1 MTKMRGTAGIR
12 PRKAH
17 TLTSAETTETHPTTA
32 DNTPSP
38 ETAHE
43 GHEHAHTHAQPTLN
57 PECTREVEVEV
68 PADEVSKSFRSVI
81 KRYQKLARIPGFR
94 PGKVPESVLRN
105 RFAGSIREEVVEAIL
120 PQHFRAAIAEK
131 GLKPVSQPQ
140 VSNLQLEEGQP
151 LRFKAVFEV
160 MPEFSVDGYQDVKV
174 EKPETE
180 LTDAELD
187 AELER
192 IRDAHST
199 MEPVTVDRGLEDGD
213 WAQINFTGELDGE
226 NAEGENAQQ
235 PIGGQDVSVEIGGKD
250 TVEAF
255 SDALRGA
262 KPGQELKFEVTYPG
276 DFGQKRLA
284 GKTVAYAVE
293 VRGIRKKVQPELDDQ
308 FAKELGKYESLEE
321 MKQKLR
327 EHLASDKKHRAQ
339 VDTRN
344 RLLDALVSRFS
355 FAVPE
360 SLVQNQIDARL
371 ERGLRAL
378 AAQGMR
384 TEDMRK
390 LDFDRLREAQR
401 EAAVNE
407 VKGTMVLDRIADV
420 EKIEVSDDEV
430 ERELQVISLQTRE
443 PLENLRERLTREGN
457 LARIREQ
464 LRREKTGNLLVE
476 RLA

>member
-1 MTKMRGTAGIR
+1 M
-12 PRKAH
+12 
-17 TLTSAETTETHPTTA
+17 TSAETTETQSPTA
-32 DNTPSP
+32 ENASSP
-38 ETAHE
+38 EAAHEGHTHE
-43 GHEHAHTHAQPTLN
+43 GHEHAHAQPTLN

-68 PADEVSKSFRSVI
+68 PADEVSKSFRGVI

-131 GLKPVSQPQ
+131 ALRPVSQPQ

-160 MPEFSVDGYQDVKV
+160 LPEFSVSGYQDVTV
-174 EKPETE
+174 EKPSTE
-180 LTDAELD
+180 LTDAEFD

-192 IRDAHST
+192 LRDAHST
-199 MEPVTVDRGLEDGD
+199 MEPVAEERALQDGD
-213 WAQINFTGELDGE
+213 WAQISFSGTLEGENPE
-226 NAEGENAQQ
+226 NAEAAQQ

-284 GKTVAYAVE
+284 GKTVAYDVE
-293 VRGIRKKVQPELDDQ
+293 VRGIRRKVQPQLDDQ
-308 FAKELGKYESLEE
+308 FAKEVGNYEGLDA
-321 MKQKLR
+321 MKQKLK
-327 EHLASDKKHRAQ
+327 EHLASDKKHRLLA
-339 VDTRN
+339 DTRN
-344 RLLDALVSRFS
+344 RLVDALVSRFS
-355 FAVPE
+355 FPVPE

-390 LDFDRLREAQR
+390 LDFERLREAQR

-407 VKGTMVLDRIADV
+407 VKGTMVLDRIADE